1 MSVVWF
7 VVLAQATGGCGIFG
21 NACSGVA
28 TFNTS
33 LAQLGEALLSTAVL
47 IMAVVIA
54 TQVGGRGIQQPVRQL
69 ALILGVCAFFLK
81 GYLTI
86 TTGTLALF

>member
-1 MSVVWF
+1 MF
-7 VVLAQATGGCGIFG
+7 TQAVTGI
-21 NACSGVA
+21 N

-33 LAQLGEALLSTAVL
+33 FAQLGEALLSTAVL
-47 IMAVVIA
+47 IGAIIIA
-54 TQVGGRGIQQPVRQL
+54 TQAGGMGIQKPVRQL